1 VPETMAKTSA
11 RDLVTD
17 TLTPQRVFVLSWAF
31 AAIVFGSLG
40 LAAFN
45 FARSPSN
52 PVEHFAGV
60 TLPPSGPISSTG
72 SIGVNGQDVS
82 MGVLP
87 SRNGRMV
94 TSKGQMEAAQIETLQ
109 RELVGLRRRL
119 SMLSEQNVAY
129 SRRIAALEKR
139 IEAPDSAE
147 LATSKVGPEPIPAVP
162 KDAAA
167 KPETKAPVPE
177 KRPVVVRSATTP
189 PVAVDVV
196 PAPETGLGPFTSLP
210 RLSRPRV
217 PAKNHE
223 PVRIV
228 ALSEVDD
235 AALSTGSIDPV
246 QNLPTAPEEAQSEV
260 APFLIRPSEAAGKAI
275 GSGKA
280 AIGRT
285 DFGAVVGRY
294 DTALEAAAAWEVFK
308 EENSERMLDLRP
320 VLAASDL
327 TAGKFDLLV
336 GPFANAADAAVAC
349 LRLLEITD
357 TCHPALFIGETLPIL
372 AANSSG
378 PN

>member
-1 VPETMAKTSA
+1 MPETMAKTSA

-45 FARSPSN
+45 FSNGPSSPA
-52 PVEHFAGV
+52 EHYAGV
-60 TLPPSGPISSTG
+60 TLPPIGPIGSTA

-94 TSKGQMEAAQIETLQ
+94 TSEGQMEAAQIETLQ

-119 SMLSEQNVAY
+119 SMLSEQNLAY

-139 IEAPDSAE
+139 IEAPAGAE
-147 LATSKVGPEPIPAVP
+147 AVTSNVGPEPVPAIP
-162 KDAAA
+162 KDAEPA
-167 KPETKAPVPE
+167 PETRAPVPE
-177 KRPVVVRSATTP
+177 KRPVVVRPATTP
-189 PVAVDVV
+189 AVAVDVV

-210 RLSRPRV
+210 RLNRPSV
-217 PAKNHE
+217 PVKNHE

-228 ALSEVDD
+228 ALPEADD
-235 AALSTGSIDPV
+235 SALSTGSIDPV
-246 QNLPTAPEEAQSEV
+246 QDLPTKPDEVQS
-260 APFLIRPSEAAGKAI
+260 AATPFLIKPSEAAGKAI

-280 AIGRT
+280 AVGRT

-294 DTALEAAAAWEVFK
+294 DTALAAAAAWEVFK

-320 VLAASDL
+320 VLAPSDL
-327 TAGKFDLLV
+327 AAGKFDLLV
-336 GPFANAADAAVAC
+336 GPFANAAAAAVAC
-349 LRLLEITD
+349 LGLLEITD
-357 TCHPALFIGETLPIL
+357 TCHPALFLGDNLPIL
-372 AANSSG
+372 ASNSNE